1 MNTEG
6 MYRGIHGEE
15 KIRFAPQIVMNGGCN
30 ASRWRDY
37 PGRTIPIG
45 VQRLI
50 IAAIL
55 ILTATMAAAE
65 PNVTLYQLQNNCEKL
80 ADETFRRVSADDED
94 RVHYRAHYNAHLN
107 KCLYAE
113 TYISPTPAG
122 INMWVYLSDLRENRI
137 YGGFHRSTNI
147 GLFYCNLEDKE
158 CHSEA
163 EWNEIVKQYMEE

>member
-1 MNTEG
+1 
-6 MYRGIHGEE
+6 
-15 KIRFAPQIVMNGGCN
+15 MNGGCN
-30 ASRWRDY
+30 ARWRDY

-50 IAAIL
+50 ITAIL

-65 PNVTLYQLQNNCEKL
+65 PDVSLYQLHCEKL

-94 RVHYRAHYNAHLN
+94 RVHYRAHYNARLN

-113 TYISPTPAG
+113 TYISPTPVG

-147 GLFYCNLEDKE
+147 GFFSAILKTKNATQKPSGTKL
-158 CHSEA
+158 
-163 EWNEIVKQYMEE
+163 

>member
-1 MNTEG
+1 
-6 MYRGIHGEE
+6 
-15 KIRFAPQIVMNGGCN
+15 MNGGCN

-37 PGRTIPIG
+37 PGRAIPIG

-50 IAAIL
+50 ITVIL

-65 PNVTLYQLQNNCEKL
+65 PDVTLYQLQNNCEKL

-94 RVHYRAHYNAHLN
+94 RVHYRRLN

-122 INMWVYLSDLRENRI
+122 INLWVYLSDLRENRI

-158 CHSEA
+158 CHSDA

>member
-1 MNTEG
+1 M
-6 MYRGIHGEE
+6 H
-15 KIRFAPQIVMNGGCN
+15 GGCR
-30 ASRWRDY
+30 ASRWFDY

-45 VQRLI
+45 VI

-65 PNVTLYQLQNNCEKL
+65 PNVTLYQLQDNCEKL
-80 ADETFRRVSADDED
+80 ADEKFRRVSADDED
-94 RVHYRAHYNAHLN
+94 RVRYRAHFNARLN
-107 KCLYAE
+107 KCLCAE

-122 INMWVYLSDLRENRI
+122 INMWVYLSDLHGNRI

-158 CHSEA
+158 CHSET

>member
-1 MNTEG
+1 
-6 MYRGIHGEE
+6 
-15 KIRFAPQIVMNGGCN
+15 MNGGCN

-55 ILTATMAAAE
+55 ILTATMAVAE
-65 PNVTLYQLQNNCEKL
+65 PDVTLYQLQNNCEKL
-80 ADETFRRVSADDED
+80 ADETFRRVSADDDD
-94 RVHYRAHYNAHLN
+94 RVHYRAHYNARLN

-158 CHSEA
+158 CHSET

>member
-1 MNTEG
+1 MDS
-6 MYRGIHGEE
+6 
-15 KIRFAPQIVMNGGCN
+15 GCN
-30 ASRWRDY
+30 GSRWRDDL
-37 PGRTIPIG
+37 GRTIPIC

-50 IAAIL
+50 VATIL

-65 PNVTLYQLQNNCEKL
+65 PDVTIYQLQNNCEKL
-80 ADETFRRVSADDED
+80 ADETFRRVSEDDED
-94 RVHYRAHYNAHLN
+94 RVDYRAHYNARLN

-113 TYISPTPAG
+113 TYISTTPVG
-122 INMWVYLSDLRENRI
+122 TNMWVYLSDLRENRI

-158 CHSEA
+158 CHSET

>member
-1 MNTEG
+1 
-6 MYRGIHGEE
+6 
-15 KIRFAPQIVMNGGCN
+15 MNGGGN
-30 ASRWRDY
+30 ARWRDY

-50 IAAIL
+50 ITAIL

-65 PNVTLYQLQNNCEKL
+65 PDVSLYRLHCEKL

-94 RVHYRAHYNAHLN
+94 RVHYRAHYNARLN

-113 TYISPTPAG
+113 TYISPTPVG

-147 GLFYCNLEDKE
+147 GFFYCNLEDKE

-163 EWNEIVKQYMEE
+163 EWNEIVKQYMQE